1 MINTENKRKSFF
13 KTILKFCET
22 IIGILI
28 ILICAT
34 ILIQRISN
42 NHKSLFGYRL
52 FRVETGSMIPKYNIN
67 DVLLVKEID
76 TREIVVGDDVT
87 YTGNNAP
94 YKGMIITHQVIE
106 KNTDGD
112 KIKFTTKG
120 IANGSADPE
129 ITEDQVI
136 GKVLMEVGILSIVT
150 NMLTNIYTLY
160 FLIVLPFILSIFFME
175 VRSTE
180 RRERFIERRI
190 KEEQEE
196 LEKQRKKDQKTALV
210 KKERGQLIVN
220 TESKTKRSNN
230 SKNKKTKS

>member
-1 MINTENKRKSFF
+1 MINTKNQRKSFL

-22 IIGILI
+22 VIGILI
-28 ILICAT
+28 ILVCAM

-76 TREIVVGDDVT
+76 TRDIVVGDDVT
-87 YTGNNAP
+87 YTGNIAP

-106 KNTDGD
+106 KKTDGD

-120 IANGSADPE
+120 IANSSADPE

-136 GKVLMEVGILSIVT
+136 GKVLMEVGILSLIT
-150 NMLTNIYTLY
+150 NLLTNIYTLY

-196 LEKQRKKDQKTALV
+196 LERQRKKEQKTALV
-210 KKERGQLIVN
+210 KKKRGQLIVN
-220 TESKTKRSNN
+220 TDSKTKRANN

>member
-1 MINTENKRKSFF
+1 MINTKNKRKSFF

-22 IIGILI
+22 VIGILI
-28 ILICAT
+28 ILICAM
-34 ILIQRISN
+34 ILIQRVSN

-67 DVLLVKEID
+67 DVLLVKEVD
-76 TREIVVGDDVT
+76 PEDIVVGDDVT
-87 YTGNNAP
+87 YIGNKAP
-94 YKGMIITHQVIE
+94 HKGMIITHQVIE
-106 KNTDGD
+106 KNSEGD
-112 KIKFTTKG
+112 KLKFITKG

-129 ITEDQVI
+129 ITEDQII
-136 GKVLMEVGILSIVT
+136 GEVLMEVAILSLIT

-180 RRERFIERRI
+180 RKERFIERRI

-196 LEKQRKKDQKTALV
+196 LERQRKKDEKTALV
-210 KKERGQLIVN
+210 KKKRGQLIVN
-220 TESKTKRSNN
+220 KETKTKKANS

>member
-42 NHKSLFGYRL
+42 NHKSLLGYRL

-67 DVLLVKEID
+67 DVLLVKDVDHED
-76 TREIVVGDDVT
+76 IVVGDDVT
-87 YTGNNAP
+87 YMGNKTP

-106 KNTDGD
+106 KRSDGD
-112 KIKFTTKG
+112 KINFTTKG
-120 IANGSADPE
+120 IANSSADPE

-180 RRERFIERRI
+180 KKERYIEKRR

-196 LEKQRKKDQKTALV
+196 LERQRKKEEKTALV
-210 KKERGQLIVN
+210 KKKRGQLIVN
-220 TESKTKRSNN
+220 TESKTKRAN
-230 SKNKKTKS
+230 SSKDKKTKS

>member
-1 MINTENKRKSFF
+1 MINTKNQRKSFL

-22 IIGILI
+22 VIGILI
-28 ILICAT
+28 ILICAM
-34 ILIQRISN
+34 ILIQRFSN

-67 DVLLVKEID
+67 DVLLVKEVD
-76 TREIVVGDDVT
+76 TENINVGDDIT
-87 YTGNNAP
+87 YTGNKSP
-94 YKGMIITHQVIE
+94 YEGMIITHQVIE
-106 KNTDGD
+106 KNSEGD

-120 IANGSADPE
+120 IANSSADPE

-136 GKVLMEVGILSIVT
+136 GKVLMEAKILSLIT

-180 RRERFIERRI
+180 KRERFIERRI
-190 KEEQEE
+190 KEEKEE
-196 LEKQRKKDQKTALV
+196 LEKQRKKDEKTALV
-210 KKERGQLIVN
+210 KKKRGQLIVN
-220 TESKTKRSNN
+220 SESKNKKSNS

>member
-1 MINTENKRKSFF
+1 MINTKNKRKSFF

-22 IIGILI
+22 VIAILI

-67 DVLLVKEID
+67 DVLLAKEVD
-76 TREIVVGDDVT
+76 STNIVVGDDVV
-87 YTGNNAP
+87 YKGNSEQ

-106 KNTDGD
+106 KNSEGD
-112 KIKFTTKG
+112 KIKFITKG
-120 IANGSADPE
+120 IANSSADPE
-129 ITEDQVI
+129 ITEDQII
-136 GKVLMEVGILSIVT
+136 GKVLMEIPILSFIT

-180 RRERFIERRI
+180 RRERFIERRR
-190 KEEQEE
+190 KEE
-196 LEKQRKKDQKTALV
+196 LEELERQRKKEEKTALV
-210 KKERGQLIVN
+210 KKKRGQLIVN
-220 TESKTKRSNN
+220 TETKTKRTNN